1 MASSGGPGSSTGP
14 GRPTAWMAAAGVLGI
29 AAAVLAG
36 LLVWRWDGNGD
47 AAGTTSSGPGW
58 AATGPRAPT
67 HEHAD
72 FAVVIRGERFDFGQ
86 PQFISDTEGKELSEH
101 VHIHAPRFTVVHVHS
116 TLVTWGEFFQS
127 LGFKL
132 TDPSFPGVTDERT
145 CLELPSG
152 EKLCNTASER
162 WSFIA
167 NGVPVD
173 GLATVNIGDLDRVLF
188 SYGPETPEEALAKY
202 WGLVTDQACIP
213 SELCKAR
220 IPADEPPE
228 TCSGR
233 GTCTR

>member
-1 MASSGGPGSSTGP
+1 MPTPGPLAPRTWIPLVTGL
-14 GRPTAWMAAAGVLGI
+14 AVAVAVLGGLL
-29 AAAVLAG
+29 AWRWNGDTSGQEGAG
-36 LLVWRWDGNGD
+36 L
-47 AAGTTSSGPGW
+47 GW

-72 FAVVIRGERFDFGQ
+72 FALVIRGERFDFSD
-86 PQFISDTEGKELSEH
+86 PRFLSDTEGKELSEH

-116 TLVTWGEFFQS
+116 TLVTWDEFFRS

-132 TDPSFPGVTDERT
+132 TDPSYPGVTPERT

-152 EKLCNTASER
+152 EKLCTTATER

-188 SYGPETPEEALAKY
+188 SYGPETPEEVLAKY

-213 SELCKAR
+213 SELCRAR